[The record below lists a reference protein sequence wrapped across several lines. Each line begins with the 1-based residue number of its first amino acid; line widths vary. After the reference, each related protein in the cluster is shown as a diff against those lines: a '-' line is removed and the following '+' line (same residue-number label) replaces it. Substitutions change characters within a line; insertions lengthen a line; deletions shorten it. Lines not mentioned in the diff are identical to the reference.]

1 MKKIYLLISAALL
14 SAGAYAQTLTQA
26 NNAMVIGNTYSTK
39 QCDSTG
45 ITAGGNG
52 PGQTWN
58 YSTISIHNSTVK
70 NYTAVTVASTGSAAA
85 YPAASVAVSGG
96 PGNNSY
102 YTSNTTDY
110 KYYGGNL
117 NVGGVAAVIGFSTPM
132 AQARYPM
139 SITNSTVSATSGT
152 LLVLGNN
159 GTFTGSHTVTATG
172 TGALQLPGS
181 ITYPNTI
188 KVISAQVINFSSI
201 VTGTI
206 TAVYYD
212 YFSPA
217 NSKAPLFSI
226 QTSSIVSLLGSTT
239 QTYVTINSNYLTLA
253 VKEQQDK
260 EVLGFEVYPNPASEN
275 LNITFNNPSNELT
288 SYQIINSLG
297 QLVKSEEIN
306 AVSGIN
312 KQQISLKNLE
322 SGMYFVTI
330 TVGDKTAY
338 QKINIQ

>member
-1 MKKIYLLISAALL
+1 MKKIYLLISAALI
-14 SAGAYAQTLTQA
+14 SAGSYAQTLTQA
-26 NNAMVIGNTYSTK
+26 NNAFALGNTFSTK

-52 PGQTWN
+52 AAQTWN
-58 YSTISIHNSTVK
+58 YSTIAIHNSTIK
-70 NYTAVTVASTGSAAA
+70 NYTTITVASSGSAAA
-85 YPAASVAVSGG
+85 YPSSSVAVSGG
-96 PGNNSY
+96 PGAISFY
-102 YTSNTTDY
+102 SSNTTDN
-110 KYYGGNL
+110 KYWGGNI
-117 NVGGVAAVIGFSTPM
+117 NVGGVAAIFGYSSP
-132 AQARYPM
+132 AAYARYPM
-139 SITNSTVSATSGT
+139 SLTNSTLSATAGT

-159 GTFTGSHTVTATG
+159 GTFTGNCTVTATG
-172 TGALQLPGS
+172 SGALQLPS
-181 ITYPNTI
+181 ITFPNVLKMTT
-188 KVISAQVINFSSI
+188 AQIINFSSI

-239 QTYVTINSNYLTLA
+239 QTYVVINSNYIALG
-253 VKEQQDK
+253 VKEQNDK
-260 EVLGFEVYPNPASEN
+260 EVLGLEIYPNPTSEN
-275 LNITFNNPSNELT
+275 VNITFNNPSNET
-288 SYQIINSLG
+288 ASYEIINSIG
-297 QLVKSEEIN
+297 QLVKSEKIN
-306 AVSGIN
+306 SVSGVN

-322 SGMYFVTI
+322 SGMYFVAI

>member
-1 MKKIYLLISAALL
+1 MKKIYLLISASLL

-26 NNAMVIGNTYSTK
+26 NNLMVIGNTYSTK

-45 ITAGGNG
+45 ISAGGNG

-85 YPAASVAVSGG
+85 YPASSVAVSGG
-96 PGNNSY
+96 AGNNSF

-117 NVGGVAAVIGFSTPM
+117 NVGGVAAVIGFSSPM

-139 SITNSTVSATSGT
+139 SLTNATTSATSGT
-152 LLVLGNN
+152 LIVLGNN
-159 GTFTGSHTVTATG
+159 GTFTGNHTVTATG

-181 ITYPNTI
+181 ITYPNTL
-188 KVISAQVINFSSI
+188 KVITAQVINFSSI

-239 QTYVTINSNYLTLA
+239 QTYVTINSNYMTLA

-260 EVLGFEVYPNPASEN
+260 EVLGFEVYPNPASDN
-275 LNITFNNPSNELT
+275 LNITFNNPSNEVT
-288 SYQIINSLG
+288 SYQIVNSLG

-306 AVSGIN
+306 SVSGIN

>member
-1 MKKIYLLISAALL
+1 M
-14 SAGAYAQTLTQA
+14 
-26 NNAMVIGNTYSTK
+26 
-39 QCDSTG
+39 
-45 ITAGGNG
+45 
-52 PGQTWN
+52 
-58 YSTISIHNSTVK
+58 
-70 NYTAVTVASTGSAAA
+70 
-85 YPAASVAVSGG
+85 
-96 PGNNSY
+96 
-102 YTSNTTDY
+102 
-110 KYYGGNL
+110 
-117 NVGGVAAVIGFSTPM
+117 
-132 AQARYPM
+132 
-139 SITNSTVSATSGT
+139 
-152 LLVLGNN
+152 
-159 GTFTGSHTVTATG
+159 
-172 TGALQLPGS
+172 
-181 ITYPNTI
+181 
-188 KVISAQVINFSSI
+188 
-201 VTGTI
+201 
-206 TAVYYD
+206 
-212 YFSPA
+212 
-217 NSKAPLFSI
+217 
-226 QTSSIVSLLGSTT
+226 LGSTT